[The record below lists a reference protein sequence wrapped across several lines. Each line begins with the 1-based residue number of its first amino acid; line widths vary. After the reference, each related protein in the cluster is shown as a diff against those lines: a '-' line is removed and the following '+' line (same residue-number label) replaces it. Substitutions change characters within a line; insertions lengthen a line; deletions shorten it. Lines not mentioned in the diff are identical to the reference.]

1 MCRQSSFF
9 VCVCVYVCVRMYVCI
24 SLYRWRLFRRPIVS
38 QPDRVV
44 TYTNAAIALHNYLYG
59 LQSPVGTVL
68 QDSLTGR
75 MGSAMLLRVHGG
87 QMMSS
92 LPEWDMWHARVVIGM
107 LLLV

>member
-1 MCRQSSFF
+1 
-9 VCVCVYVCVRMYVCI
+9 MYVCI

-44 TYTNAAIALHNYLYG
+44 TYIKAAIALHNYLRTTESSVYCPPG
-59 LQSPVGTVL
+59 FTDGEDGERNVI
-68 QDSLTGR
+68 
-75 MGSAMLLRVHGG
+75 GG

-107 LLLV
+107 LLPARTSEQGNVIGSVRIYVYKKKL